1 MASIYSY
8 MLHFCDKY
16 DSEGA
21 KTPDMPGMVHS
32 ARQRWQLDLSEIKLN
47 KHVNIIYYW
56 AH

>member
-1 MASIYSY
+1 